1 MNMRYSLLAAAV
13 AAALPVAAQAHIS
26 YTGRN
31 FGTFDNLGGSV
42 TIANQTV
49 SGNYG
54 WADGLDDDYGD
65 SHRLRA
71 FRFTLTDT
79 VTLTFTAM
87 ANASATPASVDGLL
101 PGFSIYSGLAHL
113 TPLQPDHD
121 FAAATQA
128 YLASL
133 PGVPK
138 EGAFRSM
145 ADWKVTNDSGDPLSV
160 FTYMGSAFDADL
172 DGIATGTFTLGPGDY
187 SVFVGG
193 VNYVAQI
200 GALINPNYGLSATLA
215 VAAAPVPE
223 PETWAMLL
231 AGLGLVGFSARRRM
245 RGVAA

>member
-1 MNMRYSLLAAAV
+1 MNLHHSLLVAAAI
-13 AAALPVAAQAHIS
+13 AALPVAAQAHIS
-26 YTGRN
+26 YTNRN
-31 FGTFDNLGGSV
+31 FGSFDAAGGSA

-65 SHRLRA
+65 SHKLRA

-79 VTLTFTAM
+79 VTVTFAAA
-87 ANASATPASVDGLL
+87 ANADATPVAVGGLL

-113 TPLQPDHD
+113 SPLQPDHD

-128 YLASL
+128 YLATL

-145 ADWKVTNDSGDPLSV
+145 ADWKISNDSGDPFSV

-172 DGIATGTFTLGPGDY
+172 DGVASGTFTLGPGDY

-200 GALINPNYGLSATLA
+200 GALIDPAYGLSATLS

-231 AGLGLVGFSARRRM
+231 AGLGLIGFGVRRR
-245 RGVAA
+245 AIA

>member
-1 MNMRYSLLAAAV
+1 MNMRHSLLAAAV
-13 AAALPVAAQAHIS
+13 IAALPVAAQAHIS
-26 YTGRN
+26 YANRD
-31 FGTFDNLGGSV
+31 FGVFDNAGGSV

-49 SGNYG
+49 PGNYG

-65 SHRLRA
+65 SHLLRA

-79 VTLTFTAM
+79 ATITFTAA
-87 ANASATPASVDGLL
+87 ANAGATPASVGGLL

-113 TPLQPDHD
+113 SPLQPDHD
-121 FAAATQA
+121 GATATVA

-145 ADWKVTNDSGDPLSV
+145 ADWQLTNDSGDPFSV
-160 FTYMGSAFDADL
+160 FTYLGSAFDADL
-172 DGIATGTFTLGPGDY
+172 DGIASGTFTLGPGDY

-200 GALINPNYGLSATLA
+200 GALINPAYGLSATLS

-231 AGLGLVGFSARRRM
+231 AGLGLVGFGVRRR
-245 RGVAA
+245 AAV

>member
-1 MNMRYSLLAAAV
+1 MNLHHSLLAAA
-13 AAALPVAAQAHIS
+13 AIAALPVAAQAHIS
-26 YTGRN
+26 YTNRN
-31 FGTFDNLGGSV
+31 FGSFDATGGNA

-54 WADGLDDDYGD
+54 WADGLDADYGD
-65 SHRLRA
+65 SHKLRA

-79 VTLTFTAM
+79 AAVTFTAA
-87 ANASATPASVDGLL
+87 ANADATPAAVGGLL

-113 TPLQPDHD
+113 SPLRPDHD

-128 YLASL
+128 YLAAL

-145 ADWKVTNDSGDPLSV
+145 ADWQISNDSGDPFSV
-160 FTYMGSAFDADL
+160 FAYRGSAFDADL
-172 DGIATGTFTLGPGDY
+172 DGFASGTFTLGPGDY

-200 GALINPNYGLSATLA
+200 GALIDPAYGLSATLS

-231 AGLGLVGFSARRRM
+231 AGLGLIGFGVRRR
-245 RGVAA
+245 AIA